1 MVSRSNLCYY
11 ASVAMLIFVFQF
23 AWDTF
28 GESNAPVEH
37 PTKVDLSH
45 SYSTS
50 SRRRY
55 KLIVSADA
63 VMVLGIQRAL
73 LQFSANIDIE
83 TALKSKTRN
92 GEMIIEFRVVGGV
105 MRLFGAGW
113 RQTERVPSQTA
124 TIMMTPKGQILSISG
139 LTDSDVFEAAAG
151 LDVVSLAI
159 GTVCVGLPN
168 EPVSVGDAWHVEHR
182 VSDRRPIVA
191 HTKLVK
197 ISSPLPQQLVAHM
210 ETRYDIPID
219 WFLPNE
225 LKLLYNVRAHH
236 KGVTTVEFNCNE
248 GCVESGEG
256 SVEIEMQMS
265 IPIAELPPEVVASVV
280 KPQNPLTPEQHAE
293 RGEANAEETTNELNE
308 DANEPAEEEENKEGK
323 EVAEEQ
329 KEHNMQAFPND
340 VPFNLTIRAQFQL
353 TRQW

>member
-1 MVSRSNLCYY
+1 MVGKRKLCYRL
-11 ASVAMLIFVFQF
+11 SVVMLFIFFQF
-23 AWDTF
+23 AW
-28 GESNAPVEH
+28 NAFSEQNALQGQPA
-37 PTKVDLSH
+37 KVNLSH
-45 SYSTS
+45 SYSAS

-63 VMVLGIQRAL
+63 VMVLGIQRTV
-73 LQFSANIDIE
+73 LQFSANVDIE
-83 TALKSKTRN
+83 TALKGKTRG
-92 GEMIIEFRVVGGV
+92 GEMIVEFRVVGGV

-113 RQTERVPSQTA
+113 RQTERVPAQTA
-124 TIMMTPKGQILSISG
+124 TITMTPKGQILSISG
-139 LTDSDVFEAAAG
+139 LTDSDVFETAAG
-151 LDVVSLAI
+151 LDIVSLAV
-159 GTVCVGLPN
+159 GTICVGLPN
-168 EPVSVGDAWHVEHR
+168 EPVGVGDAWHVEHR

-236 KGVTTVEFNCNE
+236 KGVTTVEFDCNE

-256 SVEIEMQMS
+256 NVEIEVQMS
-265 IPIAELPPEVVASVV
+265 IPVAELPPEVVASAV
-280 KPQNPLTPEQHAE
+280 KPQSTSKPNQQAE
-293 RGEANAEETTNELNE
+293 RGEANTEETTNKLNE
-308 DANEPAEEEENKEGK
+308 DATEPTEENAGEGK

-329 KEHNMQAFPND
+329 KEHEEQALPNE
-340 VPFNLTIRAQFQL
+340 VPFNMTIRAQFQL
-353 TRQW
+353 IRQW